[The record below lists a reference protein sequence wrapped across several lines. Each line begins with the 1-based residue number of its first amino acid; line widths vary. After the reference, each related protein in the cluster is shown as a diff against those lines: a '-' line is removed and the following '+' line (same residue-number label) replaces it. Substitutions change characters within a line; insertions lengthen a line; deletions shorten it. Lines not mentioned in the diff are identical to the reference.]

1 MNTFGL
7 IINYLRK
14 GRLFSVSPNT
24 VLLPNDILLL
34 SIRSNIQHLYFQEW
48 LKDEQLVVNIIS
60 PIGTIVD
67 SLDIDLK
74 YTGLEE
80 FYSFEISNNLYSG
93 VYILS
98 IQGKNTEIKRKITIK
113 TNRKLVNHYI
123 LTYGA
128 KITNTSEENLTG
140 FIADIVIPPN
150 IGQFQ
155 EVQKIKFN
163 INPVEKKCDID
174 GNCWARFHF
183 PIVYPN
189 EDIILEYKALVTTKI
204 IGYDV
209 TRIKTIREL
218 EEVNYEFFERY
229 TRNEPFIESDDILI
243 KKVTRSLKS
252 ENPIDKAI
260 NILNYIQK
268 NINYQHELG
277 DFGAKYAIRAKRGDC
292 TEFASLFVGMC
303 RAAKIPAR
311 LATSLIK
318 EDGLRWE
325 KHSYA
330 EFFAKGIWWQID
342 PTLNTDKQYLT
353 RNPENIVLLRGN
365 SLAKTHIKEIRYF
378 HSDLKRK
385 KVNVQIYWKV
395 EEVKTFSQN
404 NEKRG
409 HVWDNQNNS
418 NTRLNTQ
425 RKDIV
430 QDANKSFISINVP
443 TLPEVSTGSIY
454 KVPVRLI
461 NNSTSEVSGTLVVSI
476 NRGGIFISQLYQRT
490 IKAKSNT
497 GIVVDIPAQS
507 YFGPAMIEFSFQDNT
522 GFVFCKSEK
531 KIQFQ

>member
-163 INPVEKKCDID
+163 INPVEKS
-174 GNCWARFHF
+174 
-183 PIVYPN
+183 
-189 EDIILEYKALVTTKI
+189 VTLMETV
-204 IGYDV
+204 GQG
-209 TRIKTIREL
+209 
-218 EEVNYEFFERY
+218 
-229 TRNEPFIESDDILI
+229 FIFL
-243 KKVTRSLKS
+243 
-252 ENPIDKAI
+252 
-260 NILNYIQK
+260 
-268 NINYQHELG
+268 
-277 DFGAKYAIRAKRGDC
+277 
-292 TEFASLFVGMC
+292 
-303 RAAKIPAR
+303 
-311 LATSLIK
+311 
-318 EDGLRWE
+318 
-325 KHSYA
+325 
-330 EFFAKGIWWQID
+330 
-342 PTLNTDKQYLT
+342 
-353 RNPENIVLLRGN
+353 
-365 SLAKTHIKEIRYF
+365 
-378 HSDLKRK
+378 
-385 KVNVQIYWKV
+385 
-395 EEVKTFSQN
+395 
-404 NEKRG
+404 
-409 HVWDNQNNS
+409 
-418 NTRLNTQ
+418 
-425 RKDIV
+425 
-430 QDANKSFISINVP
+430 
-443 TLPEVSTGSIY
+443 
-454 KVPVRLI
+454 
-461 NNSTSEVSGTLVVSI
+461 
-476 NRGGIFISQLYQRT
+476 
-490 IKAKSNT
+490 
-497 GIVVDIPAQS
+497 
-507 YFGPAMIEFSFQDNT
+507 
-522 GFVFCKSEK
+522 
-531 KIQFQ
+531 